1 MNEIVFGESENDAGG
16 LLQLP
21 PWMAPSNAAKI
32 RSLIPQHV
40 ASIPPTLLDT
50 IRSLLRPILGAPLRP
65 IWACPDEDGTV
76 EWFGE
81 GVDEML
87 EHQLQSQ
94 SGFDDTEYNG
104 AAAAVTIPFSNGS
117 SSSTIESTQND
128 DSPHSTKS
136 GPFKGL
142 SFIPL
147 ILLSC
152 SAVKSD
158 ALHAQ
163 WHSWKYIQG
172 AGDDEENWCMGLTAD
187 LFWKHKDDILSSDD
201 PYEVSYSQYSNS
213 TYKLTVHNHYNYTVR
228 CFATNN
234 NPTY

>member
-1 MNEIVFGESENDAGG
+1 MNEIVFGEESGKREDD
-16 LLQLP
+16 LLQIA

-50 IRSLLRPILGAPLRP
+50 SRCLLRPRLGAPLRP

-81 GVDEML
+81 GIDEML
-87 EHQLQSQ
+87 EYQLQSQ
-94 SGFDDTEYNG
+94 HDFDDTEYNNPT
-104 AAAAVTIPFSNGS
+104 AAVTIPSSNDS
-117 SSSTIESTQND
+117 SSSTAIESTQND
-128 DSPHSTKS
+128 DSPHFTKGGS
-136 GPFKGL
+136 FKGL
-142 SFIPL
+142 PFTPL

-201 PYEVSYSQYSNS
+201 PYEVSYSQYQYSDR
-213 TYKLTVHNHYNYTVR
+213 TYRSTVHNY
-228 CFATNN
+228 CE
-234 NPTY
+234 